1 MEANRIGGTW
11 VEDFSKSLGLR
22 ADWARPVVTAPF
34 LPEKKGSAAE
44 MLETLEATGAVRE
57 RTSTSATSPEPR
69 RFAWDHGPPDRRAS
83 RIGQRDSRVVQDELM
98 DSPASKK
105 QARSGTSGTPRR
117 KKGRRGADKGPRR
130 LWDLALPQTP
140 WDIAEGLMA
149 STWKISRFFGSQ
161 ISRGRGRA
169 ELRGSDRIRSDRSPR
184 DETAARAWE
193 KLKSLASLCPAPES
207 CVETALVVKDRIEVG
222 PAGGEAWAEAEQG
235 LSRRL
240 HHQHRRATSLRF
252 ETRKAWSR
260 GAGRKDQLRS
270 TGAICIGMFCG
281 RVIPTRLA
289 VTPAATGCD
298 SCDFGQLGDNQA
310 RSSHTPVR
318 VQGLGPSLVV
328 TAGGLHS
335 CAVEVSGRAKCWGK
349 GEDGQLGFGGRS
361 RRHDARPVAQL
372 GVALDVRA
380 GGSHT
385 CALEAGGAVR
395 CWGWGEFGQ
404 LGNGRTR
411 DSLYPLRVQH
421 LDSAIAICSG
431 GLHSCAV
438 ETGGSVK
445 CWGWGERGQLGSFN
459 GTQRSSSPFPVEI
472 EGIEDAID
480 VACGYQHSCAM
491 SQNTTVCWGDGIDR
505 QLQRHDEIWAKT
517 TRRIMRLNEIL
528 ELTAPMPTEPM
539 KSVW

>member
-1 MEANRIGGTW
+1 MLSILAVFTLVSAQDLGD
-11 VEDFSKSLGLR
+11 EDFPGACTIS
-22 ADWARPVVTAPF
+22 
-34 LPEKKGSAAE
+34 
-44 MLETLEATGAVRE
+44 TG
-57 RTSTSATSPEPR
+57 
-69 RFAWDHGPPDRRAS
+69 
-83 RIGQRDSRVVQDELM
+83 GQHLCALIQ
-98 DSPASKK
+98 ASK
-105 QARSGTSGTPRR
+105 
-117 KKGRRGADKGPRR
+117 
-130 LWDLALPQTP
+130 
-140 WDIAEGLMA
+140 E
-149 STWKISRFFGSQ
+149 
-161 ISRGRGRA
+161 
-169 ELRGSDRIRSDRSPR
+169 
-184 DETAARAWE
+184 
-193 KLKSLASLCPAPES
+193 
-207 CVETALVVKDRIEVG
+207 VVC
-222 PAGGEAWAEAEQG
+222 W
-235 LSRRL
+235 
-240 HHQHRRATSLRF
+240 
-252 ETRKAWSR
+252 
-260 GAGRKDQLRS
+260 GAG
-270 TGAICIGMFCG
+270 
-281 RVIPTRLA
+281 
-289 VTPAATGCD
+289 
-298 SCDFGQLGDNQA
+298 DFGQLGDNQA

>member
-1 MEANRIGGTW
+1 M
-11 VEDFSKSLGLR
+11 SLFLENPFR
-22 ADWARPVVTAPF
+22 DVCIRPVVTAPF

-44 MLETLEATGAVRE
+44 MLETLEVRE

-83 RIGQRDSRVVQDELM
+83 RIGQRDSRVPLVALVVRPNRKRRSVARKQRREVQDELM

-117 KKGRRGADKGPRR
+117 KKGRRGADKAHGFN
-130 LWDLALPQTP
+130 LEDL
-140 WDIAEGLMA
+140 
-149 STWKISRFFGSQ
+149 
-161 ISRGRGRA
+161 
-169 ELRGSDRIRSDRSPR
+169 
-184 DETAARAWE
+184 TAARAWE

-207 CVETALVVKDRIEVG
+207 CVETALVVKDRIEG
-222 PAGGEAWAEAEQG
+222 RYCMEAIDSE
-235 LSRRL
+235 RL
-240 HHQHRRATSLRF
+240 HSSRIQASKEVVCWGAGTTARVAHCVRRARLDMDEKRDQPFLPWSL
-252 ETRKAWSR
+252 
-260 GAGRKDQLRS
+260 
-270 TGAICIGMFCG
+270 IG
-281 RVIPTRLA
+281 
-289 VTPAATGCD
+289 
-298 SCDFGQLGDNQA
+298 DFGQLGDNQA

-349 GEDGQLGFGGRS
+349 GEDGLSSGDGQLGFGGRS

-505 QLQRHDEIWAKT
+505 AWVVQETGFVCHTLSR
-517 TRRIMRLNEIL
+517 
-528 ELTAPMPTEPM
+528 
-539 KSVW
+539 SVKGKDGFRFFAEAAYCKLFRDSWQVVLPR